1 MKSVRLGN
9 RDCLYIKRVK
19 KKLANVVREVWSGEK
34 INHNGVNYPHKRVGA
49 IRWKFFFI

>member
-1 MKSVRLGN
+1 MPIYKKSE
-9 RDCLYIKRVK
+9 
-19 KKLANVVREVWSGEK
+19 KKLANVVRKVWSGEK